1 MYKPVIAIFIVLF
14 SSSALVAQDFD
25 ANYHSRYKFYAGPE
39 VAIPVGRLDKISRI
53 GYGATTGL
61 TYNCG
66 RFEPGLLLGFLYF
79 DGIEEMTQSLTI
91 IPLLAS
97 GGYRFMFTNRF
108 YCHARIAA
116 GGSAVILRQD
126 PDNISY
132 FERAEY
138 ETKTSFDFMTRGG
151 LGLVYMMAHD
161 FRISLASDYAV
172 IVEHT
177 NFFQFF
183 TAGLSAIYL
192 F

>member
-1 MYKPVIAIFIVLF
+1 MHKPVIALLIILF
-14 SSSALVAQDFD
+14 SSSALLSQDFY

-39 VAIPVGRLDKISRI
+39 VAVPVGRLNKISRI
-53 GYGATTGL
+53 GYGATTGV
-61 TYNCG
+61 TYNYG
-66 RFEPGLLLGFLYF
+66 RFEPGLLFGVLYF

-97 GGYRFMFTNRF
+97 GGYRFMLDNRF
-108 YCHARIAA
+108 YCQARIAA

-132 FERAEY
+132 FETAEY
-138 ETKTSFDFMTRGG
+138 ETKTSFDFMSRGG
-151 LGLVYMMAHD
+151 LGLVYMMAHNC
-161 FRISLASDYAV
+161 RVSLVSDYAV
-172 IVEHT
+172 IVENT

-183 TAGLSAIYL
+183 TAGISAIYL